1 MPVVQLSYFSATQR
15 RHLTSAN
22 GTLIVL
28 VVGDRFN
35 GPQIKFSRS
44 DRPGKQATNPNSDR
58 MTEEDAENTQRDE
71 ARKRYLQGV
80 VVAVVEALSDDVVT
94 ELRKTSVTKIQTVQM
109 IEGVLKTVSDAAL
122 LQVDQSREEE
132 IRMGEV
138 VSKGADVAPEG
149 VGHSESRECGKQE
162 NEGECH
168 RRDKENGLEDTERAS
183 QRDKNRIVTE
193 VRELS
198 SSMGEDIAKCR

>member
-1 MPVVQLSYFSATQR
+1 
-15 RHLTSAN
+15 
-22 GTLIVL
+22 
-28 VVGDRFN
+28 
-35 GPQIKFSRS
+35 
-44 DRPGKQATNPNSDR
+44 